1 MSSDLQ
7 SLLEPVVLSNYL
19 TFVVI
24 TAVVYDYILTFSREI
39 EYIWC
44 KPWTRVSAMFVV
56 IRYIGLC
63 WVVCTVVYLLT
74 SWTFVLFFC
83 ATDLVMILR
92 VYTLWKRSKAILY
105 ILLFIFLVQTI
116 IDIVFTGIYV
126 NPNTHLSVTVVR
138 VFDISF
144 CNVSFVNGPPTRGF
158 FIAVVVLP
166 GLLLAAT
173 LFIFAVFQAVKQSVE
188 LYKATKQWQP
198 NRYVQQLVSDGIT
211 YFALYVP
218 IYPIRPIFCANP
230 SDHCLHKC

>member
-24 TAVVYDYILTFSREI
+24 TAVVYDYVLTFSREI

-63 WVVCTVVYLLT
+63 WVVTSALLGSTFVPGPLEVSTVVYLLT

-105 ILLFIFLVQTI
+105 ILLFIFLVKTI

-126 NPNTHLSVTVVR
+126 NPNTHLSGMCFTNLLCSTTPEFQPMLHSSWRHLVIYWFTHSSHGLRSAYENYMTVTSV
-138 VFDISF
+138 
-144 CNVSFVNGPPTRGF
+144 GA
-158 FIAVVVLP
+158 FILIP
-166 GLLLAAT
+166 G
-173 LFIFAVFQAVKQSVE
+173 SE
-188 LYKATKQWQP
+188 
-198 NRYVQQLVSDGIT
+198 
-211 YFALYVP
+211 
-218 IYPIRPIFCANP
+218 CCP
-230 SDHCLHKC
+230 S

>member
-1 MSSDLQ
+1 
-7 SLLEPVVLSNYL
+7 
-19 TFVVI
+19 
-24 TAVVYDYILTFSREI
+24 
-39 EYIWC
+39 
-44 KPWTRVSAMFVV
+44 MFVV

-63 WVVCTVVYLLT
+63 WVVTSALLGSTFVPGPLEVSTVVYLLT

-105 ILLFIFLVQTI
+105 ILLFIFLVKTI

-166 GLLLAAT
+166 GLLLAAQRHRNSNQCYT
-173 LFIFAVFQAVKQSVE
+173 HPGVTW
-188 LYKATKQWQP
+188 LYTG
-198 NRYVQQLVSDGIT
+198 LHT
-211 YFALYVP
+211 
-218 IYPIRPIFCANP
+218 RPTVYDRHTRTI
-230 SDHCLHKC
+230 

>member
-7 SLLEPVVLSNYL
+7 SLLEQVVLNNYL
-19 TFVVI
+19 TLVVI
-24 TAVVYDYILTFSREI
+24 TAVVYDYVLTFSRE
-39 EYIWC
+39 C

-63 WVVCTVVYLLT
+63 WVVT
-74 SWTFVLFFC
+74 SALRNTFVPGPLE
-83 ATDLVMILR
+83 TLVMILR
-92 VYTLWKRSKAILY
+92 VYALWNRSKAILY

-116 IDIVFTGIYV
+116 INIVYTGIYV

-173 LFIFAVFQAVKQSVE
+173 LFIFAVFQTVKQSVE

-198 NRYVQQLVSDGIT
+198 NRYVQQLER
-211 YFALYVP
+211 ALP
-218 IYPIRPIFCANP
+218 NP
-230 SDHCLHKC
+230 S